1 MYDYNPYRQAY
12 NPYPQIQANYP
23 QTFPQRYPQQP
34 MQMPVNNIVKGR
46 VVTGIEEARAA
57 QVDLDGTPS
66 YFPSL
71 GEGKIYVKYIG
82 MDGLPVFQAFVV
94 EQPKPQMQGISL
106 EALAQRVQNI
116 ENVIQNMKGGTND
129 VQPDA
134 NAGNVAAQQ

>member
-23 QTFPQRYPQQP
+23 QTYPQRYPQQ
-34 MQMPVNNIVKGR
+34 QMPVNNIVKGR

-57 QVDLDGTPS
+57 QVELDGTPS

-82 MDGLPVFQAFVV
+82 MDGLPVFQTFIV

-106 EALAQRVQNI
+106 ESLAQRVQNI
-116 ENVIQNMKGGTND
+116 ENEIQNMNGGAGN
-129 VQPDA
+129 VQPNGNDA
-134 NAGNVAAQQ
+134 NATE

>member
-1 MYDYNPYRQAY
+1 MYDYNPYRQPF
-12 NPYPQIQANYP
+12 NGYPQIQANYP
-23 QTFPQRYPQQP
+23 QTFPQRYPQQQ

-82 MDGLPVFQAFVV
+82 MDGLPVFQSFIV
-94 EQPKPQMQGISL
+94 EQPKPQMPGISL
-106 EALAQRVQNI
+106 ESLAQRVQNI
-116 ENVIQNMKGGTND
+116 ENAIQNMNGGAVN
-129 VQPDA
+129 VQSNGNDA
-134 NAGNVAAQQ
+134 NATE

>member
-1 MYDYNPYRQAY
+1 MYDYNPYRPPY
-12 NPYPQIQANYP
+12 NGYPQVQGNYP
-23 QTFPQRYPQQP
+23 QTYPQRYPQQQ

-82 MDGLPVFQAFVV
+82 MDGLPVFQTFIV
-94 EQPKPQMQGISL
+94 EQPKPQMPGISL
-106 EALAQRVQNI
+106 ESLAQRVQNI
-116 ENVIQNMKGGTND
+116 ENAIQNMNGGAVN
-129 VQPDA
+129 VQSNGNDA
-134 NAGNVAAQQ
+134 NATE

>member
-1 MYDYNPYRQAY
+1 MFDYNPYRPPY
-12 NPYPQIQANYP
+12 NGYPQVQGNYP
-23 QTFPQRYPQQP
+23 QTYQQRYPQQQ

-57 QVDLDGTPS
+57 QVELDGTPS

-82 MDGLPVFQAFVV
+82 MDGLPVFQTFIV

-106 EALAQRVQNI
+106 ESLAQRVQNI
-116 ENVIQNMKGGTND
+116 ENAIQNMNGGAGH
-129 VQPDA
+129 VQSNGDDA
-134 NAGNVAAQQ
+134 NATV

>member
-1 MYDYNPYRQAY
+1 MYDYNPYRQSY

-23 QTFPQRYPQQP
+23 QSFPQRYPQQQ

-82 MDGLPVFQAFVV
+82 MDGLPVFQSFIV
-94 EQPKPQMQGISL
+94 EQPKPQMPGISL
-106 EALAQRVQNI
+106 ESLAQRVQNI
-116 ENVIQNMKGGTND
+116 ENAIQNMNGGAVN
-129 VQPDA
+129 VQPNGNDA
-134 NAGNVAAQQ
+134 NATE

>member
-1 MYDYNPYRQAY
+1 MFDYNPYRPPY
-12 NPYPQIQANYP
+12 NGYPQVQGNYP
-23 QTFPQRYPQQP
+23 QTYQQRYPQQQ

-82 MDGLPVFQAFVV
+82 MDGLPVFQTFIV
-94 EQPKPQMQGISL
+94 EQPKPQMPGISL
-106 EALAQRVQNI
+106 ESLAQRVQNI
-116 ENVIQNMKGGTND
+116 ENAIQNMNGGAVN
-129 VQPDA
+129 VQSNGNDA
-134 NAGNVAAQQ
+134 NATV

>member
-1 MYDYNPYRQAY
+1 MFDYNPYRPPY
-12 NPYPQIQANYP
+12 NGYPQVQGNYP
-23 QTFPQRYPQQP
+23 QTFPQRYPQQQ
-34 MQMPVNNIVKGR
+34 MQIPVNNIVKGR

-82 MDGLPVFQAFVV
+82 MDGLPVFQTFIV

-106 EALAQRVQNI
+106 ESLAQRVQNI
-116 ENVIQNMKGGTND
+116 ENAIQNMNGGAGH
-129 VQPDA
+129 VQPNGDDA
-134 NAGNVAAQQ
+134 NATV

>member
-1 MYDYNPYRQAY
+1 MFDYNPYRPPY
-12 NPYPQIQANYP
+12 NGYPQVQGNYP
-23 QTFPQRYPQQP
+23 QTYPQRYPQQQ

-82 MDGLPVFQAFVV
+82 MDGLPVFQTFIV
-94 EQPKPQMQGISL
+94 EQPKPQMPGISL
-106 EALAQRVQNI
+106 ESLAQRVQNI
-116 ENVIQNMKGGTND
+116 ENAIQNMNGGAGH
-129 VQPDA
+129 VQSNGDDA
-134 NAGNVAAQQ
+134 NATV

>member
-1 MYDYNPYRQAY
+1 MFDYNPYRPPY
-12 NPYPQIQANYP
+12 NGYPQAQGNYP
-23 QTFPQRYPQQP
+23 QTYPQRYPQQQ

-57 QVDLDGTPS
+57 QVELDGTPS

-82 MDGLPVFQAFVV
+82 MDGLPVFQTFIV

-116 ENVIQNMKGGTND
+116 ENAIQNINGGAGH
-129 VQPDA
+129 VQSTGDDA
-134 NAGNVAAQQ
+134 NATV

>member
-23 QTFPQRYPQQP
+23 QTFPQRYPQQQ

-82 MDGLPVFQAFVV
+82 MDGLPVFQTFIV
-94 EQPKPQMQGISL
+94 EQPKPQMPGISL
-106 EALAQRVQNI
+106 ESLAQRVQNI
-116 ENVIQNMKGGTND
+116 ENEIQNMNGGAVN
-129 VQPDA
+129 VQPNGNDA
-134 NAGNVAAQQ
+134 NATE

>member
-1 MYDYNPYRQAY
+1 MYDYNPYRPPY
-12 NPYPQIQANYP
+12 NGYPQVQGNYQ
-23 QTFPQRYPQQP
+23 QTYPQRYPQQQ

-116 ENVIQNMKGGTND
+116 ENAIQNMNGGAGH
-129 VQPDA
+129 VQSNGDDA
-134 NAGNVAAQQ
+134 NATV

>member
-1 MYDYNPYRQAY
+1 MYDYNPYRQPF
-12 NPYPQIQANYP
+12 NGYPQVQGNYP
-23 QTFPQRYPQQP
+23 QAFPQRYPQQQ

-106 EALAQRVQNI
+106 EALA
-116 ENVIQNMKGGTND
+116 
-129 VQPDA
+129 
-134 NAGNVAAQQ
+134 

>member
-1 MYDYNPYRQAY
+1 MFDYNPYRPPY
-12 NPYPQIQANYP
+12 NGYPQAQGNYP
-23 QTFPQRYPQQP
+23 QTFPQRYPQQQ

-82 MDGLPVFQAFVV
+82 MDGLPVFQTFIV
-94 EQPKPQMQGISL
+94 EQPKPQMPGISL
-106 EALAQRVQNI
+106 ESLAQRVQNI
-116 ENVIQNMKGGTND
+116 ENAIQNMNGGAVN
-129 VQPDA
+129 VQPNGNDA
-134 NAGNVAAQQ
+134 NATE

>member
-23 QTFPQRYPQQP
+23 QTFPQRYPQQQI
-34 MQMPVNNIVKGR
+34 QMPVNNIVKGR

-82 MDGLPVFQAFVV
+82 MDGLPVFQTFIV
-94 EQPKPQMQGISL
+94 EQQKPQMPGISL
-106 EALAQRVQNI
+106 ESLAQRVQNI
-116 ENVIQNMKGGTND
+116 ENAIQNMNGGAVN
-129 VQPDA
+129 VQPNGNDA
-134 NAGNVAAQQ
+134 NATE

>member
-1 MYDYNPYRQAY
+1 MFDYNPYRPPY
-12 NPYPQIQANYP
+12 NGYPQVQGNYP
-23 QTFPQRYPQQP
+23 QTYQQRYPQQQ

-82 MDGLPVFQAFVV
+82 MDGLPVFQTFIV

-106 EALAQRVQNI
+106 ESLAQRVQNI
-116 ENVIQNMKGGTND
+116 ENAIQNMNGGASH
-129 VQPDA
+129 VQSNGDDA
-134 NAGNVAAQQ
+134 NATV

>member
-23 QTFPQRYPQQP
+23 QTFPQRYPQQQI
-34 MQMPVNNIVKGR
+34 QMPVNNIVKGR

-82 MDGLPVFQAFVV
+82 MDGLPVFQTFIV
-94 EQPKPQMQGISL
+94 EQPKPQMPGISL
-106 EALAQRVQNI
+106 ESLAQRVQNI
-116 ENVIQNMKGGTND
+116 ENAIQNMNGGAGH
-129 VQPDA
+129 VQPNGDDA
-134 NAGNVAAQQ
+134 NATV

>member
-1 MYDYNPYRQAY
+1 MFDYNPYRPPY
-12 NPYPQIQANYP
+12 NGYPQVQGNYP
-23 QTFPQRYPQQP
+23 QTFPQRYPQQQ

-82 MDGLPVFQAFVV
+82 MDGLPVFQSFIV

-106 EALAQRVQNI
+106 ESLAQRVQNI
-116 ENVIQNMKGGTND
+116 ENAIQNMNGGAGH
-129 VQPDA
+129 VQSNGDDA
-134 NAGNVAAQQ
+134 NATV

>member
-1 MYDYNPYRQAY
+1 MFDYNPYRPPY
-12 NPYPQIQANYP
+12 NGYPQAQGNYP
-23 QTFPQRYPQQP
+23 QTFPQCYPQQQ

-82 MDGLPVFQAFVV
+82 MDGLPVFQTFIV

-106 EALAQRVQNI
+106 ESLAQRVQNI
-116 ENVIQNMKGGTND
+116 ENAIQNMNGGAGH
-129 VQPDA
+129 VQPNGDDA
-134 NAGNVAAQQ
+134 NATV

>member
-1 MYDYNPYRQAY
+1 MFDYNPYRPPY
-12 NPYPQIQANYP
+12 NGYPQAQGNYP
-23 QTFPQRYPQQP
+23 QTYPQRYPQQQ

-82 MDGLPVFQAFVV
+82 MDGLPVFQSFIV
-94 EQPKPQMQGISL
+94 EQPKPQMPGISL
-106 EALAQRVQNI
+106 ESLAQRVQNI
-116 ENVIQNMKGGTND
+116 ENAIQNMNGGAVN
-129 VQPDA
+129 VQPNGNDA
-134 NAGNVAAQQ
+134 NATE

>member
-1 MYDYNPYRQAY
+1 MYDYNPYRPPY
-12 NPYPQIQANYP
+12 NGYPQVQGNYP
-23 QTFPQRYPQQP
+23 QTYPQRYPQQQ

-57 QVDLDGTPS
+57 QVELDGTPS

-82 MDGLPVFQAFVV
+82 MDGLPVFQTFIV

-116 ENVIQNMKGGTND
+116 ENAIQNINGGAGH
-129 VQPDA
+129 VQSNGDDA
-134 NAGNVAAQQ
+134 NATV

>member
-1 MYDYNPYRQAY
+1 MYDYNPYRPPY
-12 NPYPQIQANYP
+12 NGYPQVQGNYP
-23 QTFPQRYPQQP
+23 QTYQQRYPQQQ

-82 MDGLPVFQAFVV
+82 MDGLPVFQTFIV

-106 EALAQRVQNI
+106 ESLAQRVQNI
-116 ENVIQNMKGGTND
+116 ENAIQNMNGGAGH
-129 VQPDA
+129 VQSNGDDA
-134 NAGNVAAQQ
+134 NATV

>member
-1 MYDYNPYRQAY
+1 MYDYNPYRQSY

-23 QTFPQRYPQQP
+23 QTFPQRYPQQQV
-34 MQMPVNNIVKGR
+34 QMPVNNIVKGR

-82 MDGLPVFQAFVV
+82 MDGLPVFQTFIV
-94 EQPKPQMQGISL
+94 EQPKPQMPGISL
-106 EALAQRVQNI
+106 ESLAQRVQNI
-116 ENVIQNMKGGTND
+116 ENAIQNMNGGAVN
-129 VQPDA
+129 VQPNGNDA
-134 NAGNVAAQQ
+134 NATE

>member
-23 QTFPQRYPQQP
+23 QTYPQRYPQQQ

-57 QVDLDGTPS
+57 QVELDGTPS

-82 MDGLPVFQAFVV
+82 MDGLPVFQTFIV
-94 EQPKPQMQGISL
+94 EQPKPQMPGISL
-106 EALAQRVQNI
+106 ESLAQRVLNI
-116 ENVIQNMKGGTND
+116 ENAIQNMNGGAVN
-129 VQPDA
+129 VQSNGNDA
-134 NAGNVAAQQ
+134 NATE

>member
-1 MYDYNPYRQAY
+1 MFDYNPYRPPY
-12 NPYPQIQANYP
+12 NGYPQVQGNYP
-23 QTFPQRYPQQP
+23 QTYQQRYPQQQ

-82 MDGLPVFQAFVV
+82 MDGLPVFQTFIV
-94 EQPKPQMQGISL
+94 EQPKPQMPGISL
-106 EALAQRVQNI
+106 ESLAQRVQNI
-116 ENVIQNMKGGTND
+116 ENAIQNMNGGAVN
-129 VQPDA
+129 VQPNGNDA
-134 NAGNVAAQQ
+134 NATE

>member
-1 MYDYNPYRQAY
+1 MYDYNPYRQPY
-12 NPYPQIQANYP
+12 NSYPQIQANYP
-23 QTFPQRYPQQP
+23 QTFPQRYPQQQ

-82 MDGLPVFQAFVV
+82 MDGLPVFQAFIV
-94 EQPKPQMQGISL
+94 EQPKPQMPGISL
-106 EALAQRVQNI
+106 ESLAQRVQNI
-116 ENVIQNMKGGTND
+116 ENAIQNMNGGAVN
-129 VQPDA
+129 VQSNGDDA
-134 NAGNVAAQQ
+134 NATV